1 MPVAYGSI
9 SDVAYIN
16 GTDIRVRI
24 IILAAENTQYY
35 IFNGT
40 CTKLQDVFVEPQR
53 CITTDYDF
61 VDTSTIGDGELEG
74 AVWGA
79 AINDS
84 KHGIYG
90 TNYLSFS
97 VKSCVP
103 IGQSSLVYVG
113 APPNLVSDSG
123 VYTNY
128 TRGIADPD
136 FWFKPPSFCPPSHS
150 KARRSVYDVPLHH
163 LLLSRIAMLGS
174 WSPH

>member
-1 MPVAYGSI
+1 MVRGQTF
-9 SDVAYIN
+9 VLLIN
-16 GTDIRVRI
+16 WYSNSH
-24 IILAAENTQYY
+24 ILSSA
-35 IFNGT
+35 
-40 CTKLQDVFVEPQR
+40 
-53 CITTDYDF
+53 DYDF

-113 APPNLVSDSG
+113 APPNLGGCKWLRNS
-123 VYTNY
+123 YKKLTKN
-128 TRGIADPD
+128 T
-136 FWFKPPSFCPPSHS
+136 
-150 KARRSVYDVPLHH
+150 
-163 LLLSRIAMLGS
+163 
-174 WSPH
+174 